1 MTPLIEKYFEKGK
14 IGEIAKKRKY
24 DQIAYDEFIRFLNYI
39 INDEL
44 RVGLEKDYE
53 NQILS
58 YVDDYMKLF
67 LVEREKGM
75 SVEWAKTYAHGILQN
90 EREHAL
96 AYAFEAIKKV
106 DREQAITDL
115 RRYAALNGRDE
126 DFIRHFVF
134 LLDVDIP
141 TLVPSVEEQAIEY
154 SEIYKKQIN
163 AGKSDL
169 FANYYAYLLA
179 YDENSEFSCFVEASE
194 YENALLAGYTE
205 SGARAFADEM
215 SEYIVNHFHN
225 YEKSFGDLL
234 TKLERDRLEKKHG
247 PKNRS

>member
-1 MTPLIEKYFEKGK
+1 MTPLIEKYFDKEK
-14 IGEIAKKRKY
+14 IGEIAKSKNY
-24 DQIAYDEFIRFLNYI
+24 DQTSYIEFIRFLEYV

-53 NQILS
+53 NQVLD
-58 YVDDYMKLF
+58 YVDEFMTSF

-75 SVEWAKTYAHGILQN
+75 SVEWAKTYSHEILLDN
-90 EREHAL
+90 REHAL

-115 RRYAALNGRDE
+115 RRYAASNGRDE
-126 DFIRHFVF
+126 DFIRHFIF
-134 LLDVDIP
+134 LLDVDVP

-154 SEIYKKQIN
+154 SGNYKKQIS

-205 SGARAFADEM
+205 SDARAFADEM
-215 SEYIVNHFHN
+215 SEYIVNHFHK